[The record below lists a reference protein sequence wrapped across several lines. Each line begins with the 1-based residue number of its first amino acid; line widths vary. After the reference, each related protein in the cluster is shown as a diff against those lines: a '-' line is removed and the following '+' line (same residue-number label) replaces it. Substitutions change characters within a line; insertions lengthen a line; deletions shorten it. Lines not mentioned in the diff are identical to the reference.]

1 MIIQNK
7 KVSFIKNKFR
17 LLWKINYNA
26 SPDKKINYSPRK
38 SENVCDYI
46 IASDLINHKRI

>member
-17 LLWKINYNA
+17 LLRKISNI
-26 SPDKKINYSPRK
+26 SKTDKKLQIFIVLGILGIYTS
-38 SENVCDYI
+38 I
-46 IASDLINHKRI
+46 I